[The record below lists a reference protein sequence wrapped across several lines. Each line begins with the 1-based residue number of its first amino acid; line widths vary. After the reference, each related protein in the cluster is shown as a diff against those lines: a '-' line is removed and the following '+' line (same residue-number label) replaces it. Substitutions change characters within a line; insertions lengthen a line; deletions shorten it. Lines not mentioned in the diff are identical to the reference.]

1 MIKCVAIDDE
11 PLALSVV
18 ENFCNRTPDVELIAK
33 FSDSVK
39 GLAFLKANDVDLLF
53 LDINIPHLSG
63 IELARLLPASV
74 KVIFTTAYQDF
85 ALEGFELRAVDYL
98 LKPFSYD
105 RFSRAVSYATH
116 LILLEGGDEKEEFIT
131 FKVDYLSRNISVQA
145 ILYVEGLKDYVK
157 IHTSEKPIVVKS
169 TMKAITSSLEKHGF
183 VRIHKSYTINLK
195 KVSSYK
201 SNIVIIENGDK
212 IPIGE
217 QFKEEFFKKI

>member
-1 MIKCVAIDDE
+1 MKCVAIDDE

-18 ENFCNRTPDVELIAK
+18 ENFCSRTPSIELIAK

-39 GLAFLKANDVDLLF
+39 GLEFIRENSVDLLF

-63 IELARLLPASV
+63 IELARLLPSSV

-85 ALEGFELRAVDYL
+85 ALDGFELRAVDYL
-98 LKPFSYD
+98 LKPFSYE
-105 RFSRAVSYATH
+105 RFARAVSYAEH
-116 LILLEGGDEKEEFIT
+116 LLSLEGGDEKNESIT
-131 FKVDYLSRNISVQA
+131 FKVDYSSRNILIDT

-169 TMKAITSSLEKHGF
+169 TMKAITSSLERYGF

>member
-1 MIKCVAIDDE
+1 MKCVAIDDE

-18 ENFCNRTPDVELIAK
+18 ENFCSRTSSIELIAK
-33 FSDSVK
+33 FNDSVK
-39 GLAFLKANDVDLLF
+39 GLEFIRENRVDILF

-63 IELARLLPASV
+63 IELARLLPSSV

-85 ALEGFELRAVDYL
+85 ALDGFELRAVDYL
-98 LKPFSYD
+98 LKPFSYE
-105 RFSRAVSYATH
+105 RFARAVSYAEH
-116 LILLEGGDEKEEFIT
+116 LISLEGGDEKNESIT
-131 FKVDYLSRNISVQA
+131 FKVDYSSRNILIDT

-169 TMKAITSSLEKHGF
+169 TMKAITSSLERYGF

>member
-1 MIKCVAIDDE
+1 MKCVAIDDE

-18 ENFCNRTPDVELIAK
+18 ENFCSRTPSIELIAK

-39 GLAFLKANDVDLLF
+39 GLEFIRENSVDLLF

-63 IELARLLPASV
+63 IELARLLPSSV

-85 ALEGFELRAVDYL
+85 ALDGFELRAVDYL
-98 LKPFSYD
+98 LKPFSYE
-105 RFSRAVSYATH
+105 RFARAVSYAEH
-116 LILLEGGDEKEEFIT
+116 LISLEGGDEKNESIT
-131 FKVDYLSRNISVQA
+131 FKVDYSSRNILIDT

-169 TMKAITSSLEKHGF
+169 TMKAITSSLERYGF

>member
-1 MIKCVAIDDE
+1 MKCVAIDDE

-18 ENFCNRTPDVELIAK
+18 ENFCSRTPSIELIAK
-33 FSDSVK
+33 FNDSVK
-39 GLAFLKANDVDLLF
+39 GLAFIRENRVDILF

-63 IELARLLPASV
+63 IELARLLPSSV

-85 ALEGFELRAVDYL
+85 ALDGFELRAVDYL
-98 LKPFSYD
+98 LKPFSYE
-105 RFSRAVSYATH
+105 RFARAVSYAEH
-116 LILLEGGDEKEEFIT
+116 LISLEGGDEKNESIT
-131 FKVDYLSRNISVQA
+131 FKVDYSSRNILIDT

-157 IHTSEKPIVVKS
+157 IHTSEKPVVVKS
-169 TMKAITSSLEKHGF
+169 TMKAITSSLERYGF